1 MSDAELQSFEQERA
15 DRSLF
20 VQELFLSTLAGIEA
34 LSTPSG
40 ESLNLSGGRGEQESV
55 GRNISSSSGEI
66 GNKDGV
72 QAPRYG

>member
-1 MSDAELQSFEQERA
+1 MSDAELQIWEQERA

-40 ESLNLSGGRGEQESV
+40 ESLNLSGGKGEQESV
-55 GRNISSSSGEI
+55 GKNISNSSDEL

-72 QAPRYG
+72 QAPR